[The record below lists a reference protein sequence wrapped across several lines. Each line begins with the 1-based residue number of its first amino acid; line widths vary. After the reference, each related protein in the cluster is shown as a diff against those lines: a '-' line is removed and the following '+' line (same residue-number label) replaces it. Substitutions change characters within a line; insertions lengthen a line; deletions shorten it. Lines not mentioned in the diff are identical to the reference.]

1 MILLRLFFEFCR
13 VGLFSVGG
21 GLATIPFLTDL
32 GERTGWFTSGQLAD
46 MIAISESTPGP
57 MGVNMATYVG
67 FATAGVPGGVIATLG
82 LIFPSV
88 IIILVIAGF
97 LQKFRQSKTVDGVF
111 YGLRAASVALITAAL
126 LQVAK
131 IALMFHEVEGQ
142 EIAPGQFAT
151 RYELFYWPAILLAVV
166 IFVLVKFTPA
176 RKLHPICF
184 IGLAA
189 VAGIVFQ
196 M

>member
-1 MILLRLFFEFCR
+1 MIYLRLFLEFCK

-67 FATAGVPGGVIATLG
+67 FTSGGVLGGIVSTLG
-82 LIFPSV
+82 LIFPS
-88 IIILVIAGF
+88 ILIILIIAKF
-97 LQKFRQSKTVDGVF
+97 LQKFRQSKVVDGVF

-131 IALMFHEVEGQ
+131 IALMFREVALPESGVVK
-142 EIAPGQFAT
+142 T
-151 RYELFYWPAILLAVV
+151 ELFYWPAILLAAV
-166 IFVLVKFTPA
+166 IFVLVKFTPLK
-176 RKLHPICF
+176 KLHPICF
-184 IGLAA
+184 IALAA
-189 VAGIVFQ
+189 VAGIIFQ

>member
-1 MILLRLFFEFCR
+1 MIYLRLFFEFCK

-67 FATAGVPGGVIATLG
+67 FTTGGVLGGVIATLG
-82 LIFPSV
+82 LILPSIVV
-88 IIILVIAGF
+88 ILIIARF
-97 LQKFRQSKTVDGVF
+97 LKKFRQSKAVDAVF
-111 YGLRAASVALITAAL
+111 YGLRAASVALITASM

-131 IALMFHEVEGQ
+131 IALLFHEVTVPEHGVVKTQ
-142 EIAPGQFAT
+142 
-151 RYELFYWPAILLAVV
+151 LFYWPAILLAAV
-166 IFVLVKFTPA
+166 IFVVSKYTPLK
-176 RKLHPICF
+176 KLHPICF
-184 IGLAA
+184 IGFAA
-189 VAGIVFQ
+189 VVGILFQ